1 MPEITKLLA
10 TFCCGLFFGAALY
23 ISLVQHP
30 AALETGNDFAARFF
44 PLMYRRAAI
53 LQASLAIFGCISAIA
68 AWLSGAGRQAVVKRR
83 SSHRQRRSVHADR
96 DSTRQ
101 RCVASGR
108 SRRVGSRSPSQTL
121 GLSPLGTH
129 CRERIGISIVSHQLQ
144 LLSRRRQPSLGPGVP
159 RTLSWI
165 RKMANRCGNGKSL
178 WHTSDISALAE
189 I

>member
-1 MPEITKLLA
+1 
-10 TFCCGLFFGAALY
+10 
-23 ISLVQHP
+23 
-30 AALETGNDFAARFF
+30 
-44 PLMYRRAAI
+44 
-53 LQASLAIFGCISAIA
+53 
-68 AWLSGAGRQAVVKRR
+68 VVKRR

-159 RTLSWI
+159 RALSWI

-178 WHTSDISALAE
+178 WHTIKATFWHLPRLGEAFFINILRAQRETNGTLLIFPLLWSGGYFCSRRLALFFQTR
-189 I
+189 IG